1 MPPIDSIAI
10 LAALALAVA
19 AFAASRRNGGHPYA
33 EEVYAMT
40 ARTHRRYAALG
51 LLFALSIGA
60 ARYFHLPTVPLVALL
75 TLVIVFY
82 GTSFLRGFSDV

>member
-1 MPPIDSIAI
+1 
-10 LAALALAVA
+10 
-19 AFAASRRNGGHPYA
+19 
-33 EEVYAMT
+33 MT

>member
-1 MPPIDSIAI
+1 VPPIDSIAI
-10 LAALALAVA
+10 LAGIALAVA
-19 AFAASRRNGGHPYA
+19 AFAASRRNEGHPYA

-40 ARTHRRYAALG
+40 PRAHRRYAALG

-60 ARYFHLPTVPLVALL
+60 AFFLHLPTVPLVAIL

-82 GTSFLRGFSDV
+82 ATSFLRGFSDV